1 MLVGRS
7 GETAALDDL
16 LADARAGRSRVL
28 VLRGEAG
35 IGKSALL
42 EYARARA
49 DGLTVLQAVGI
60 ESESEFAFAGLH
72 QLLRP
77 AVERID
83 GLPAPQ
89 AAALRSAFA
98 LSPETVDDRFRI
110 AVAVLGL
117 LCSLAEDAPLLCLVD
132 DAQWLDQPSADA
144 LLFAARRLEAES
156 MVILFAARDGHA
168 PFPAP
173 GIPELR
179 LEALEER
186 AARELASATLDGA
199 DAERLEWLVASAR
212 GNPLALI
219 ELAAAG
225 AGDGAAA
232 PTTSVEAAY
241 LKRIEELPAA
251 AARILLIAAAED
263 TGDRAVIERAAAAV
277 GLDPVALAAAEEAGL
292 VRVGTELIEFR
303 HPLVRSAA
311 YRGAGFVEREQ
322 AHRALAEALTSPG
335 DADRRAWHRAAA
347 TVGPDEDVAAE
358 LEESASRA
366 RLRGGHAAAVAAL
379 VRAADLSADD
389 AAACRRLLLAAAA
402 SNLAGRYLRTIALT
416 ERALGL
422 SPDPVVAADL
432 ALLRAGAELWHGR
445 PADVSVYLSEAGEAV
460 AAHDAARALR
470 IATAAAEAG
479 AVACSLDCMVRA
491 SRVADLVTPNPDD
504 EQEVLLWIMPRAGA
518 AFYGGELDRS
528 AELFREVTRLSI
540 ATDDPQDYV
549 WRGVAALLSGEAE
562 QALALFSAGAVRARE
577 LGAAGALLHV
587 LSRQALCAFYF
598 ADVRRAVGAAHE
610 VVKLGSDLG
619 APEYATH
626 AVGVLAW
633 AAALAGDEVEHQR
646 HARLVEQE
654 RHRGAAIPPAAVSWG
669 RAELALARGRWN
681 EALEDLVPISESGP
695 GFSHPLI
702 ALASAP
708 SLAEAARRVGRPEL
722 AEKARATIEPWIGN
736 TSPGHALPLLERTLA
751 LEAEGTEAEAHFEEA
766 LRLLEG
772 EINEYHRARTELLY
786 GEHLRRE
793 RKRSEAREHL
803 RAALRGFERLGAAP
817 WVERTAG
824 ELRATG
830 ETARRRD
837 PSTLGQL
844 TPQEQQ
850 IARLVA
856 EGASNKDVAAQLFLS
871 PRTVEYHLRKVF
883 QKLGIAS
890 RAELIR
896 HDVRSEAAGAPV

>member
-1 MLVGRS
+1 
-7 GETAALDDL
+7 
-16 LADARAGRSRVL
+16 
-28 VLRGEAG
+28 
-35 IGKSALL
+35 
-42 EYARARA
+42 
-49 DGLTVLQAVGI
+49 
-60 ESESEFAFAGLH
+60 
-72 QLLRP
+72 
-77 AVERID
+77 
-83 GLPAPQ
+83 
-89 AAALRSAFA
+89 
-98 LSPETVDDRFRI
+98 
-110 AVAVLGL
+110 
-117 LCSLAEDAPLLCLVD
+117 
-132 DAQWLDQPSADA
+132 
-144 LLFAARRLEAES
+144 
-156 MVILFAARDGHA
+156 
-168 PFPAP
+168 
-173 GIPELR
+173 
-179 LEALEER
+179 
-186 AARELASATLDGA
+186 
-199 DAERLEWLVASAR
+199 
-212 GNPLALI
+212 
-219 ELAAAG
+219 
-225 AGDGAAA
+225 
-232 PTTSVEAAY
+232 
-241 LKRIEELPAA
+241 
-251 AARILLIAAAED
+251 
-263 TGDRAVIERAAAAV
+263 
-277 GLDPVALAAAEEAGL
+277 
-292 VRVGTELIEFR
+292 
-303 HPLVRSAA
+303 
-311 YRGAGFVEREQ
+311 
-322 AHRALAEALTSPG
+322 
-335 DADRRAWHRAAA
+335 
-347 TVGPDEDVAAE
+347 
-358 LEESASRA
+358 
-366 RLRGGHAAAVAAL
+366 
-379 VRAADLSADD
+379 
-389 AAACRRLLLAAAA
+389 
-402 SNLAGRYLRTIALT
+402 
-416 ERALGL
+416 
-422 SPDPVVAADL
+422 
-432 ALLRAGAELWHGR
+432 
-445 PADVSVYLSEAGEAV
+445 
-460 AAHDAARALR
+460 
-470 IATAAAEAG
+470 
-479 AVACSLDCMVRA
+479 
-491 SRVADLVTPNPDD
+491 
-504 EQEVLLWIMPRAGA
+504 
-518 AFYGGELDRS
+518 
-528 AELFREVTRLSI
+528 
-540 ATDDPQDYV
+540 
-549 WRGVAALLSGEAE
+549 
-562 QALALFSAGAVRARE
+562 VRARE
-577 LGAAGALLHV
+577 LGAPGALLHV